1 MKITL
6 NGKPKDI
13 APAATVA
20 ELLEQLGLDM
30 QKVVVERNAAIL
42 PRQSYASEA
51 IQDGDTIEIIHFVGG
66 G

>member
-1 MKITL
+1 MKIML

-13 APAATVA
+13 ASAATVA
-20 ELLEQLGLDM
+20 SLLEQLGLDR
-30 QKVVVERNAAIL
+30 QQVVVERNAAIVA
-42 PRQSYASEA
+42 RQSYAGEA